1 MMSFVKFILIFSVV
15 SCVPKKALT
24 TDEPQK
30 KIEII
35 YLKAIGDQ
43 KQLECA
49 ILHLQ
54 CRNNNRLTFFAKKYN
69 D

>member
-1 MMSFVKFILIFSVV
+1 MV
-15 SCVPKKALT
+15 SGVPKKTLT
-24 TDEPQK
+24 TDEPKK

-35 YLKAIGDQ
+35 YLKDIGDQ

-54 CRNNNRLTFFAKKYN
+54 CRNNNRLTFFCKRFKSR
-69 D
+69 